1 MAGGIFISYR
11 RDDTRHVAGRLA
23 GDLMDRFGAE
33 RIFRDIDSID
43 AGDEFPQRLDKAL
56 NHCVLM
62 LVLIG
67 RQWLGATDGQQR
79 RRLDDPN
86 DWVRLEIATALRRG
100 IRVVPVMVEDTA
112 LPPEDQ
118 LPEELRPLVRRQA
131 RMLSDARWR
140 GDLQAMVDFVVKLPG
155 MTPLDAAPANPA
167 HAGTVPKAA
176 SRRTSWVWLGV
187 GTAALLVLAMV
198 VGPPLRGASD
208 APDLS
213 GTWISDDK
221 QEVYKFVKHGD
232 EYAVAVLDGLKQTES
247 GTARVT
253 GNKLT
258 LVLTELPT
266 ASAKPDTYVCELTT
280 ADPARRFGGRCK
292 VNDVEI
298 DLALTR

>member
-1 MAGGIFISYR
+1 
-11 RDDTRHVAGRLA
+11 
-23 GDLMDRFGAE
+23 
-33 RIFRDIDSID
+33 
-43 AGDEFPQRLDKAL
+43 
-56 NHCVLM
+56 
-62 LVLIG
+62 
-67 RQWLGATDGQQR
+67 
-79 RRLDDPN
+79 
-86 DWVRLEIATALRRG
+86 
-100 IRVVPVMVEDTA
+100 MVEDTA

-176 SRRTSWVWLGV
+176 SRRASWVWLGV
-187 GTAALLVLAMV
+187 GTAAL
-198 VGPPLRGASD
+198 LRGASD

-253 GNKLT
+253 DNKLT

-266 ASAKPDTYVCELTT
+266 ASAKPLAT
-280 ADPARRFGGRCK
+280 ASGPK
-292 VNDVEI
+292 
-298 DLALTR
+298 